1 MGYDKILGGG
11 KMPTYEYKCENC
23 GYFELKQRITED
35 ALTICPDCGGKV
47 QRLISKN
54 IGVVFKG
61 SGFNKTDHR
70 MLKDRARSINKE
82 RQRDNEALLDGDV
95 SSYVKQSEKTSNKIA
110 DS

>member
-1 MGYDKILGGG
+1 
-11 KMPTYEYKCENC
+11 MPTYEYRCENC